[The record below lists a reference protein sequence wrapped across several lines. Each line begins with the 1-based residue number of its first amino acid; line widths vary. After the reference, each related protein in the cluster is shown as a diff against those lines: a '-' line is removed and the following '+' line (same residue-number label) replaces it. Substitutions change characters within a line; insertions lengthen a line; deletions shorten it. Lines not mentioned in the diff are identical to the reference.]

1 MGQRQRV
8 VMPKLKKIKMWCSLM
23 FLLPW
28 FFMILI
34 SILLWSGF
42 FSVEC
47 SWFISNL
54 MFMIYFQLFFGFAKR
69 CVVWLGD
76 GVTLLEKS
84 CFFSDS
90 WWRPLTWPNLWSPC
104 FFSFPDVGALM
115 MSHPC
120 VQHLLGC
127 KSFVG
132 FLRASDGSSFH
143 WADCLMGM
151 WHLFSYLFF
160 LGTCSS
166 FWFKWPSPVRLA
178 NCYSSGGPA

>member
-1 MGQRQRV
+1 
-8 VMPKLKKIKMWCSLM
+8 M

-34 SILLWSGF
+34 SILLWSVGF

-47 SWFISNL
+47 LWFISNL

-104 FFSFPDVGALM
+104 CFPFPDVGALM

-127 KSFVG
+127 ASFVG
-132 FLRASDGSSFH
+132 FLWASGGSSFH

-151 WHLFSYLFF
+151 WHLCALALGAKYTLELFLKYHTF
-160 LGTCSS
+160 
-166 FWFKWPSPVRLA
+166 PR
-178 NCYSSGGPA
+178 